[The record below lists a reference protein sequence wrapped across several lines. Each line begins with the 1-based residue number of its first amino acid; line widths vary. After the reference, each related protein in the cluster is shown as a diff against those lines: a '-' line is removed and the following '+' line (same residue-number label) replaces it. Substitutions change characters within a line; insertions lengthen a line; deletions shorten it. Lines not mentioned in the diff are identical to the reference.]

1 MTFSSRAAVLRA
13 PHRFALVDRA
23 VPVPDRGDVV
33 VRVAATAVCHTDLAI
48 YTGEHPGVHYP
59 RVMGHEATG
68 VVESVGADVRRLTAG
83 QRVVIDP
90 IIACGS
96 CDCCR
101 RGQGNLCRNAGLL
114 GREMDGTLAQHV
126 ALPARYVHA
135 LPPHLPLAA
144 ATLIETMATVR
155 HAQQRVGIAD
165 GETVVVLGQGATG
178 LLHTRLAKLAGAHR
192 VIGVSRSP
200 WKLEL
205 AQRFG
210 ADHVVGGDEDAA
222 AAVGRL
228 TSGAGADVVID
239 TAGGSEL
246 LALSMRML
254 RPGGRLLLYAI
265 SHQPVEGFSTFAV
278 YYKELTIYGARALT
292 SGDFEPCI
300 ELAAA
305 GAIDL
310 APFVT
315 AEYPLQRVAAAFAD
329 YERAPERV
337 LRLVILPEA

>member
-1 MTFSSRAAVLRA
+1 MSRAAVLQA
-13 PHRFALVDRA
+13 PHRFALVDREIPA
-23 VPVPDRGDVV
+23 PGRGDVV

-48 YTGEHPGVHYP
+48 YTGDYPGVHYP

-68 VVESVGADVRRLTAG
+68 IVESVGADVQRLSAG

-90 IIACGS
+90 IIACSS

-126 ALPARYVHA
+126 TLPERYVHH
-135 LPPHLPLAA
+135 LPSHLPLAA

-155 HAQQRVGIAD
+155 HAQQRVHIAA

-178 LLHTRLAKLAGAHR
+178 LLHTRLAKLGGAHR

-200 WKLEL
+200 WKLDL
-205 AQRFG
+205 ARRFG
-210 ADHVVGGDEDAA
+210 ADHVMGGGEDAV
-222 AAVGRL
+222 AAVERL
-228 TSGAGADVVID
+228 TAGVGADVVID

-246 LALSMRML
+246 LALSMQIL

-265 SHQPVEGFSTFAV
+265 SHQPVERFSTFPI

-300 ELAAA
+300 ELVAA

-315 AEYPLQRVAAAFAD
+315 AEYPLQRVASAFAD

-337 LRLVILPEA
+337 LRLVIVPDV

>member
-1 MTFSSRAAVLRA
+1 VL
-13 PHRFALVDRA
+13 
-23 VPVPDRGDVV
+23 
-33 VRVAATAVCHTDLAI
+33 
-48 YTGEHPGVHYP
+48 YP

-126 ALPARYVHA
+126 ALPERYVHP

-155 HAQQRVGIAD
+155 HAQQRVGIAAGD
-165 GETVVVLGQGATG
+165 TVVVLGQGATG
-178 LLHTRLAKLAGAHR
+178 LLHTKLAKLAGAHR
-192 VIGVSRSP
+192 VIGVSRSQ
-200 WKLEL
+200 WKLDL
-205 AQRFG
+205 ARRFG
-210 ADHVVGGDEDAA
+210 ADHVLGGGEDTA

-228 TSGAGADVVID
+228 TAGDGADVVID
-239 TAGGSEL
+239 TAGSSEL
-246 LALSMRML
+246 LALSMQML

-265 SHQPVEGFSTFAV
+265 SHRPVEGFTTFPV

-300 ELAAA
+300 ALAAS

-315 AEYPLQRVAAAFAD
+315 AEYPLQRVATAFAD

-337 LRLVILPEA
+337 LRLVIVPEG

>member
-1 MTFSSRAAVLRA
+1 MSSRAAVLQA

-23 VPVPDRGDVV
+23 VPVPERGDVV

-48 YTGEHPGVHYP
+48 YTGEHPGVLYP

-101 RGQGNLCRNAGLL
+101 RGQGNLCRNAGPL
-114 GREMDGTLAQHV
+114 GRETGRTPAQ
-126 ALPARYVHA
+126 
-135 LPPHLPLAA
+135 PLA
-144 ATLIETMATVR
+144 V
-155 HAQQRVGIAD
+155 
-165 GETVVVLGQGATG
+165 
-178 LLHTRLAKLAGAHR
+178 
-192 VIGVSRSP
+192 
-200 WKLEL
+200 
-205 AQRFG
+205 RFG

-228 TSGAGADVVID
+228 TGGAGADVVID

-265 SHQPVEGFSTFAV
+265 SHQPVEGFSTFPV
-278 YYKELTIYGARALT
+278 YYKELTIYG
-292 SGDFEPCI
+292 
-300 ELAAA
+300 
-305 GAIDL
+305 
-310 APFVT
+310 
-315 AEYPLQRVAAAFAD
+315 
-329 YERAPERV
+329 
-337 LRLVILPEA
+337 

>member
-1 MTFSSRAAVLRA
+1 MSASSQAAVLQAPRKFGLVERA
-13 PHRFALVDRA
+13 LPE
-23 VPVPDRGDVV
+23 PGRGDVV
-33 VRVAATAVCHTDLAI
+33 VRIAATAVCHTDLSI
-48 YTGEHPGVHYP
+48 YTGDHAGVRYP

-68 VVESVGADVRRLTAG
+68 VVEAVGADVRRVARG

-96 CDCCR
+96 CDCCQ

-178 LLHTRLAKLAGAHR
+178 LLHTKLAKLAGAHR

-205 AQRFG
+205 AQPFG
-210 ADHVVGGDEDAA
+210 ADHVVGG
-222 AAVGRL
+222 
-228 TSGAGADVVID
+228 GA
-239 TAGGSEL
+239 
-246 LALSMRML
+246 
-254 RPGGRLLLYAI
+254 YA
-265 SHQPVEGFSTFAV
+265 
-278 YYKELTIYGARALT
+278 
-292 SGDFEPCI
+292 
-300 ELAAA
+300 
-305 GAIDL
+305 
-310 APFVT
+310 
-315 AEYPLQRVAAAFAD
+315 
-329 YERAPERV
+329 
-337 LRLVILPEA
+337 

>member
-1 MTFSSRAAVLRA
+1 MSSRAAVLQA
-13 PHRFALVDRA
+13 PRKFGLVER
-23 VPVPDRGDVV
+23 PLPEPGRGDVV
-33 VRVAATAVCHTDLAI
+33 VRIAATAVCHTDLSI
-48 YTGEHPGVHYP
+48 YTGDHAGVRYP

-68 VVESVGADVRRLTAG
+68 VVEAVGPGVRRAAPG

-96 CDCCR
+96 CDCCQ

-114 GREMDGTLAQHV
+114 GREMDGTLGEHV
-126 ALPARYVHA
+126 LLPERYVHV

-144 ATLIETMATVR
+144 ATLIETMATVH
-155 HAQQRVGIAD
+155 HAQERVGIAAGD
-165 GETVVVLGQGATG
+165 AVVVLGQGATG
-178 LLHTRLAKLAGAHR
+178 LLHTRLAKLAGAHP
-192 VIGVSRSP
+192 VIGVSRSG
-200 WKLEL
+200 WKLDL
-205 AQRFG
+205 ARRFG
-210 ADHVVGGDEDAA
+210 ADHVLGDGADA
-222 AAVGRL
+222 VTEITRL
-228 TSGAGADVVID
+228 TDGRGADVVID
-239 TAGGSEL
+239 TAGGSDL
-246 LALSMRML
+246 LKLSMQML

-265 SHQPVEGFSTFAV
+265 SHRPVEGFSTFPI

-300 ELAAA
+300 ELAAT

-315 AEYPLQRVAAAFAD
+315 AEYPLKRVATAFED

-337 LRLVILPEA
+337 LRLVIVPE